1 MGASTAWEIVDSAGR
16 HLRFAEGGRDDA
28 DTKAYRSAAREL
40 LHRAVD
46 RPDIYLSTVRCML
59 SRTKAKVTHLALLKH
74 LRRCRLGFERI
85 RSTLSGFS
93 TALLWDGTSGN
104 EHLHKASDSFQQWRV
119 AVLPR
124 TSDSPCALSVRELLL
139 QTNFKMDTEV
149 VTVCL
154 AARGMVQQTV
164 SGRLK
169 CLEESWLWLVAGT
182 NLCKGPACRDTR
194 RHASTPPTWVP
205 SFTLDGDSTSG
216 LAHDS
221 PHGSTSLCVA
231 SKMHH

>member
-1 MGASTAWEIVDSAGR
+1 M
-16 HLRFAEGGRDDA
+16 

-104 EHLHKASDSFQQWRV
+104 EHLHKAGDSFQQWRV

-124 TSDSPCALSVRELLL
+124 TSDSPCALLVRELLL
-139 QTNFKMDTEV
+139 ETNFKMDTEV
-149 VTVCL
+149 VTVSL

-164 SGRLK
+164 SGRL
-169 CLEESWLWLVAGT
+169 LALVG
-182 NLCKGPACRDTR
+182 CRNEPVQRTCMQG
-194 RHASTPPTWVP
+194 HSTPRFNTADVGTK
-205 SFTLDGDSTSG
+205 FHTQRRLDEWACS
-216 LAHDS
+216 
-221 PHGSTSLCVA
+221 
-231 SKMHH
+231 